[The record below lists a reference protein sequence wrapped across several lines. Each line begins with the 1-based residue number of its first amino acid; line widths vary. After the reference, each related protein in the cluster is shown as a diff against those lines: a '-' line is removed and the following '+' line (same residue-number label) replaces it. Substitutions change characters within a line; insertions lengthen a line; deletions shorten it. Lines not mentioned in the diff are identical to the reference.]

1 MTIAVLVFA
10 AVLAVIASERVDR
23 TKVALV
29 GALLV
34 VLTQTID
41 QEHAIEAVDWE
52 TTGLFV
58 MVGALEE
65 GRDQE
70 VADAIAA
77 VTNGDRTA
85 VLLGVMPRCPK
96 GCPTV
101 LVNRAARR
109 IASGRQRRT
118 PGAPRIL
125 QQEVSQVEP
134 KTGVQPA
141 TGGSPPAR
149 AADPVQS
156 AGAAARAPDDALAGL
171 LARSVRERGL
181 SSAPATALVVGVVR
195 GSEEPVLQRLVSS
208 KAFKKATEVT
218 LAKRGKTMAE
228 LDKLLAEY
236 HGLLRIN
243 AHARPGAGMNR
254 LQQVLTE
261 IREDTLFWL
270 DSHADDKTDRA
281 KKRRPA
287 IQGLHDEAQNELI
300 SMRAARSG
308 ALTGDVE
315 AFIPQENKFI
325 LKMTGSASSI
335 LENLG
340 KAISAAVPRPGDSVS
355 AQVQVRIPC
364 DPDGVAEVGFRLF
377 AEASRSDGL
386 ATKVRLEAAL
396 SANATVAGLADLTG
410 EFGFF
415 LEAHGKTPQ
424 EAMRLISWGWYRQ
437 FREARAIPREVANY
451 MWGGS
456 TTSVGFKRSE
466 QWAAN
471 VEKEAFKRTYDDDPA
486 KGITADTPLSSGV
499 GSKAT
504 TNEYVRF
511 GALAGISAQLGGIAS
526 SIVDVEAAAALN
538 AGVHYDQTSVEQAK
552 GRAGVGVP
560 MKERARFNLKHLG
573 SAFTTFETSFS
584 ASVGPFSGGVGMAL
598 EVMGR
603 AHRDNDQNKNMA
615 YPEGYVSINASL
627 GLSVPAPKF
636 LLQAIATGLKNLVQP
651 LQKASDRIEI
661 KAQRDVKGLALDH
674 AEDQMLTAL
683 QSFPTD
689 ALAVELGGVDSWA
702 MFGAGAVPL
711 PGSLT
716 LAIAGGYQFGP
727 STDNFTVDI
736 SLSHS
741 VGLDIDAHYLGFS
754 LSRSSR
760 LFRVVIAPG
769 TTRTGRQKKW
779 MIVVD

>member
-1 MTIAVLVFA
+1 MLQHEVST
-10 AVLAVIASERVDR
+10 
-23 TKVALV
+23 
-29 GALLV
+29 
-34 VLTQTID
+34 
-41 QEHAIEAVDWE
+41 
-52 TTGLFV
+52 
-58 MVGALEE
+58 
-65 GRDQE
+65 E
-70 VADAIAA
+70 VA
-77 VTNGDRTA
+77 
-85 VLLGVMPRCPK
+85 
-96 GCPTV
+96 PT
-101 LVNRAARR
+101 
-109 IASGRQRRT
+109 
-118 PGAPRIL
+118 
-125 QQEVSQVEP
+125 
-134 KTGVQPA
+134 TGVQPA
-141 TGGSPPAR
+141 AAGPASTPAAAPAR
-149 AADPVQS
+149 S
-156 AGAAARAPDDALAGL
+156 AGRVMPAHDDALGDL
-171 LARSVRERGL
+171 LARSLRERG
-181 SSAPATALVVGVVR
+181 SSSPSVSAVVSGVLR
-195 GSEEPVLQRLVSS
+195 RTREPVLQRLVSS
-208 KAFKKATEVT
+208 KSFKRATEVT
-218 LAKRGKTMAE
+218 AAKRGKTMKE
-228 LDKLLAEY
+228 LDRLLAEY
-236 HGLLRIN
+236 HALLKIN
-243 AHARPGAGMNR
+243 AHMRPGAGMNR

-261 IREDTLFWL
+261 IRQDTRFWL
-270 DSHADDKTDRA
+270 ASHADDKTGRA

-287 IQGLHDEAQNELI
+287 IAALHDEAKSELI
-300 SMRAARSG
+300 AMRAARSAG
-308 ALTGDVE
+308 LEGDVE
-315 AFIPQENKFI
+315 AFVPQKTNKFI

-355 AQVQVRIPC
+355 AELQVKIPC

-437 FREARAIPREVANY
+437 FREARAIPREIANY

-456 TTSVGFKRSE
+456 ATSVGFKRSE

-471 VEKEAFKRTYDDDPA
+471 VEKEAFRRRYDDEPD
-486 KGITADTPLSSGV
+486 KGIKADTAMSSGV

-511 GALAGISAQLGGIAS
+511 GLLTGISADVGGIAS
-526 SIVDVEAAAALN
+526 SIVDVSGSAAMN
-538 AGVHYDQTSVEQAK
+538 VGVHYDQTSVEQAK
-552 GRAGVGVP
+552 GRDSVGVP

-598 EVMGR
+598 ELMGR
-603 AHRDNDQNKNMA
+603 AHRDNDQDKDMS

-636 LLQAIATGLKNLVQP
+636 LLQAIATGLKNLVEP
-651 LQKASDRIEI
+651 LQKASDRIEV
-661 KAQRDVKGLALDH
+661 KAQRDVKGLKLDH

-683 QSFPTD
+683 QDFPTA
-689 ALAVELGGVDSWA
+689 ALARELEGSDSWE

-716 LAIAGGYQFGP
+716 LSIAAGYQFGP
-727 STDNFTVDI
+727 SWDNFTVDI

-741 VGLDIDAHYLGFS
+741 RGLAIDAHYLGIS
-754 LSRSSR
+754 LARSSR

-769 TTRTGRQKKW
+769 TTRTGRLKKW

>member
-1 MTIAVLVFA
+1 ML
-10 AVLAVIASERVDR
+10 
-23 TKVALV
+23 
-29 GALLV
+29 
-34 VLTQTID
+34 
-41 QEHAIEAVDWE
+41 EHEVS
-52 TTGLFV
+52 T
-58 MVGALEE
+58 
-65 GRDQE
+65 E
-70 VADAIAA
+70 VA
-77 VTNGDRTA
+77 
-85 VLLGVMPRCPK
+85 
-96 GCPTV
+96 PT
-101 LVNRAARR
+101 
-109 IASGRQRRT
+109 
-118 PGAPRIL
+118 
-125 QQEVSQVEP
+125 
-134 KTGVQPA
+134 TGVQPPA
-141 TGGSPPAR
+141 AGSASTSAAGPVHSLGVVMPAH
-149 AADPVQS
+149 
-156 AGAAARAPDDALAGL
+156 DDALAGL
-171 LARSVRERGL
+171 LARSVRERGA
-181 SSAPATALVVGVVR
+181 SGPPMTAVVTGVLR
-195 GSEEPVLQRLVSS
+195 STHEPVLQRLVSS
-208 KAFKKATEVT
+208 KAFKKSTEVT
-218 LAKRGKTMAE
+218 LATRGKTMEE

-236 HGLLRIN
+236 HSLLKIN
-243 AHARPGAGMNR
+243 AHVRPGAGMNR

-261 IREDTLFWL
+261 IREDTRFWL
-270 DSHADDKTDRA
+270 QSHEGDKTDRA

-287 IQGLHDEAQNELI
+287 IQALHDEAQGELI
-300 SMRAARSG
+300 AMRATRSVG
-308 ALTGDVE
+308 LTGDVE
-315 AFIPQENKFI
+315 AFVPQENKFL

-355 AQVQVRIPC
+355 ATLHVKIPC
-364 DPDGVAEVGFRLF
+364 DPNGVAEVGFRLL

-396 SANATVAGLADLTG
+396 SAGATVAGLADLTG

-415 LEAHGKTPQ
+415 LESHGKTPQ

-437 FREARAIPREVANY
+437 FREARGIPREVANY

-456 TTSVGFKRSE
+456 TTSVGFTRSE

-471 VEKEAFKRTYDDDPA
+471 VEKEAFRRNYS
-486 KGITADTPLSSGV
+486 ADTAMSSGV

-511 GALAGISAQLGGIAS
+511 GALAGISAEVGGIAK
-526 SIVDVEAAAALN
+526 SIVDVEGSAATNL
-538 AGVHYDQTSVEQAK
+538 GVHYDQTSVEQAK
-552 GRAGVGVP
+552 KGRENVGVP

-584 ASVGPFSGGVGMAL
+584 ASVGPFSGGVGMAMEL
-598 EVMGR
+598 MGR
-603 AHRDNDQNKNMA
+603 AHRDNDKNKDMS

-636 LLQAIATGLKNLVQP
+636 LLHAIARGLKNLIQP

-661 KAQRDVKGLALDH
+661 KAEHDVKGLRLDR
-674 AEDQMLTAL
+674 AEDQLFTAL
-683 QSFPTD
+683 QDFPTD
-689 ALAVELGGVDSWA
+689 ALATELGGVDSWE

-716 LAIAGGYQFGP
+716 LAIAAGYQFGP

-741 VGLDIDAHYLGFS
+741 RGLDIDAHYLGIA
-754 LSRSSR
+754 LTRSSR

-769 TTRTGRQKKW
+769 TTRTGRENKW